1 MCAAGPAEIAGH
13 SPLTQAAKGL
23 RIVLIQVYGFPDDI
37 EHVTAGVI
45 AEGEAVS
52 GVPPG
57 LIGLDG
63 ILQAAGLPDNG
74 DGAVAH
80 GDHLTQAAGL
90 ALGGHEEQIRTGIDG
105 HGQGFVIVQTDG
117 HTARILLG
125 SPVEK
130 VLVFPV
136 ALAQNNQLHRKLHH
150 IMKDFTNQV
159 QTLVGHQPADDGH
172 DGGVG
177 FLMQAHDLLQLRLIG
192 VLAGHILHRVTN
204 RDPLVGFRIVEIHIN
219 AVEHAGELIVA
230 PVHDALHMMGK
241 IGHLQFIG
249 IGGGDGVDRVGA
261 EDGAL
266 EEVHIAVHHDGAVG
280 SPAIVQAEQIAQGIL
295 GVAALVLNVV
305 NGQGGPDG
313 TEAVFPHA
321 VILQVNG
328 DQSGLPVIAVDHVGP
343 ELEVGQHPHHSPGE
357 EAEALSVIHVA
368 IEVRAVEILLI
379 IQEVP
384 RHAVPLQGEQAA
396 VAVTPGEID
405 EIVALKF
412 QLAAKAFPNPPV
424 QGKYHGNFCT
434 LLGQSGR
441 QGTGHIRQTA
451 GFAKGNRLAGCI
463 QDFHK

>member
-13 SPLTQAAKGL
+13 GPLTQAAKGL

-45 AEGEAVS
+45 AEGEAVA
-52 GVPPG
+52 GIPPG
-57 LIGLDG
+57 LIGLNG

-80 GDHLTQAAGL
+80 GDHLAQAAGL
-90 ALGGHEEQIRTGIDG
+90 ALGRHEEQIRTGVDG

-130 VLVFPV
+130 VLIFPV
-136 ALAQNNQLHRKLHH
+136 ALTQNNQLHRKLHH
-150 IMKDFTNQV
+150 IMKDFANQV

-172 DGGVG
+172 DGGMG
-177 FLMQAHDLLQLRLIG
+177 FLMQAHDLLQLGLVG
-192 VLAGHILHRVTN
+192 VLAGHILRGVTN
-204 RDPLVGFRIVEIHIN
+204 GDPLIGLGIVELHID

-261 EDGAL
+261 ENGAL
-266 EEVHIAVHHDGAVG
+266 EEVHISVHHDGAVG
-280 SPAIVQAEQIAQGIL
+280 SPAIVQTEQITQGIL
-295 GVAALVLNVV
+295 GVAALILNVV
-305 NGQGGPDG
+305 NGQSGPDG
-313 TEAVFPHA
+313 TEAILPDA
-321 VILQVNG
+321 VILEVNG
-328 DQSGLPVIAVDHVGP
+328 HQSGLPVVAVNHVGP
-343 ELEVGQHPHHSPGE
+343 ELEVGQHPHHGAGE
-357 EAEALSVIHVA
+357 EAEALAVIHVA
-368 IEVRAVEILLI
+368 VEIRAVKVLLV

-384 RHAVPLQGEQAA
+384 CHAVPLQREQAA
-396 VAVTPGEID
+396 VAVTPGEVD
-405 EIVALKF
+405 EIIAFKF
-412 QLAAKAFPNPPV
+412 QLAAKAFPDPPV
-424 QGKYHGNFCT
+424 QGKYHSDFCT

-441 QGTGHIRQTA
+441 QGTSHVRQTA